1 MSDAPAYDQIVQG
14 LSGTMSITGDT
25 ASAPLRVGYPVSD
38 SIGGIT
44 AAFAISSAL
53 VGRES
58 SGRGRFIDVSM
69 LDSTIAAMGWVVS
82 NYLIAGK
89 QPEPMGNDNFTAA
102 PSGAFKTGNGLLNI
116 AANTEEQFVAL
127 AKLIE
132 RPDLLKD
139 PRFLTRELRLRNREM
154 LTLQI
159 EKELVLQSAKYWE
172 DQLNRVG
179 VPAGRVLSLPQAL
192 ELPQIKHRKLIRK
205 VADVP
210 ELPHDILVL
219 QGGYRYSDAAPPEDL
234 RPPTLGQ
241 HTNEILKQ
249 LGYADADIEQLRARG
264 EV

>member
-1 MSDAPAYDQIVQG
+1 
-14 LSGTMSITGDT
+14 
-25 ASAPLRVGYPVSD
+25 
-38 SIGGIT
+38 
-44 AAFAISSAL
+44 
-53 VGRES
+53 
-58 SGRGRFIDVSM
+58 M

-82 NYLIAGK
+82 NYLIAGR

-102 PSGAFKTGNGLLNI
+102 PSGTFRTGNGLLNV

-132 RPDLLKD
+132 RPDLLHD

-159 EKELVLQSAKYWE
+159 EKELRQQSAKYWE

-179 VPAGRVLSLPQAL
+179 VPAGRVLGIPQAL
-192 ELPQIKHRKLIRK
+192 ELPQIRHRKMVQK

-210 ELPHDILVL
+210 GLPNDIFVV
-219 QGGYRYSDAAPPEDL
+219 QGGYRYSDAALPADL

-241 HTNEILKQ
+241 HTDAILKQ
-249 LGYADADIEQLRARG
+249 LGYSDAEIEALHARND
-264 EV
+264 V